1 MGWVLTASEMLRV
14 AARPAVR
21 AGGLMVLAAAAF
33 AATPT
38 TAEPMIDKGVSGDSA
53 RLDVVLNG
61 KITPSC
67 RLGGGGDVDLGELT
81 GGEQVEASFALGCN
95 VPFELNFQS
104 MRGGLAHVTKPRGEG
119 PYAGTLGYTL
129 TVTVPTLKPAPAVMR
144 GAFNS
149 EELASGRTLSSGE
162 AVAAGG
168 GHLQLRTAMPRGAGL
183 LAGEYSEVLSVT
195 VAPRV

>member
-1 MGWVLTASEMLRV
+1 M
-14 AARPAVR
+14 
-21 AGGLMVLAAAAF
+21 
-33 AATPT
+33 
-38 TAEPMIDKGVSGDSA
+38 
-53 RLDVVLNG
+53 
-61 KITPSC
+61 
-67 RLGGGGDVDLGELT
+67 
-81 GGEQVEASFALGCN
+81 
-95 VPFELNFQS
+95 
-104 MRGGLAHVTKPRGEG
+104 TKPRGEG

-195 VAPRV
+195 VTPRV